1 MLHKHANMSGVCLCG
16 VMLRVCV
23 CGHECLS
30 KVKSDAVDPSTV
42 DGHARRRCEE
52 DVCPEEVASTCVC
65 SVLGDV

>member
-1 MLHKHANMSGVCLCG
+1 MLHKHANMSGVFVRG
-16 VMLRVCV
+16 DTACV

-30 KVKSDAVDPSTV
+30 KVKSEAVDPSTV